1 MITIVDYGMGNLA
14 SVVNAFRK
22 IGREEARVS
31 SDPADIR
38 SSDRLVLPG
47 VGAFGDA
54 MKNLQNAGLTGPI
67 RDFVRTGKPFLGICL
82 GMHLLFE
89 KGYENGTHEGLGIL
103 KGEVVRFNV
112 GLPVPHMGWNQV
124 TVRRTRDGG
133 KPGLFDDL
141 PENAYFYFDHSYYIV
156 PSDRSIVLTTTDY
169 EITYAS
175 TVLWNNVLAAQYHPE
190 KSHRNGLM
198 VLESFLDM

>member
-1 MITIVDYGMGNLA
+1 MVTIVDYGMGNLA

-22 IGREEARVS
+22 LGREEARVS
-31 SDPADIR
+31 SDPKDITG
-38 SSDRLVLPG
+38 SDRLVLPG

-54 MKNLQNAGLTGPI
+54 MKNLESAGLTGPI
-67 RDFVRTGKPFLGICL
+67 RDFIASGKPFLGICL
-82 GMHLLFE
+82 GLHLLFE
-89 KGYENGTHEGLGIL
+89 KGFENGSHEGLGVL

-124 TVRRTRDGG
+124 TAARKDG
-133 KPGLFDDL
+133 KQRIFDDL

-156 PSDRSIVLTTTDY
+156 PSDRDIVLTTTDY

-175 TVLWNNVLAAQYHPE
+175 TILWKNVLAVQYHPE
-190 KSHRNGLM
+190 KSHRNGFT